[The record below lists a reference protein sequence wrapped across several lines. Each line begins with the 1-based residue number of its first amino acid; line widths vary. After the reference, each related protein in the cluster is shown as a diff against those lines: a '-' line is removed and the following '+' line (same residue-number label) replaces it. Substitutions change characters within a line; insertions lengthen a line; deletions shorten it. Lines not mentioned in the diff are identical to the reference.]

1 MRVTNKLNFTNSI
14 QNTMSGASALNKL
27 SMQLSSGM
35 KIQDSYEDASI
46 YIDNTRL
53 EYELKTLEQIKE
65 ATSSAKE
72 MTSNSMKAL
81 QDMVK
86 LLENFKVKV
95 TQAASDSNSQT
106 SREAIAKELEKI
118 KEQIVQLANTS
129 INGQYLFAGAQ
140 LNHKPF
146 DSKGNYFGDKNNVNV
161 VTGAGTES
169 PYNIPGFDL
178 FFKAFAGA
186 QLNHKPFDSK
196 GNYFGDKNNVNVVTG
211 AGTESPYN
219 IPGFDLFFKA
229 DGDYQKQIT
238 TNESFTDNRYDLN
251 KNPDKKQYL
260 KGNNLW
266 QDLIGLGYVK
276 DKNLEIDKDF
286 DQKDTRLDFPPTTLY
301 VQGVKPDGQSFKS
314 AVLVNPTDKMEDVL
328 EKIGNLY
335 GNTATEKVVDV
346 TINDSGQ
353 IQIRD
358 LKEGNNKLDFH
369 AVAYTPQFDDKT
381 EMQEIETAMQAANPP
396 LSKDDLTNLVMEAAI
411 GNPARP
417 ITDLQSPVQV
427 TINNQ
432 QFEIDLHQTDF
443 INSKMTDSAGNA
455 TNGADYDNTFFE
467 KHGNSVIGNVSQ
479 VIQGTNAYATD
490 DTKLSEVMSGNA
502 MDSTL
507 NLTVNSKGGN
517 TYNVTV
523 NLQNSTVSFPDPNN
537 PNQNITF
544 PITHTN
550 PTTGNNGV
558 VTPPNEITYRQIND
572 IIGMFASDQVPTQT
586 ITPNNGQIT
595 NAQYDT
601 LQKLMSDSK
610 STVNVTMDY
619 RGRISVTDKLS
630 TGTNIGVSLSDSQSG
645 QFPQP
650 PYNHTANQVAGP
662 DMDYRGRISVTDK
675 LSTGT
680 NIGVSLSDSQ
690 SGQFPQPPYNHT
702 ANQVAGPDFSFNANN
717 SLVIDEPNVDVIKDL
732 DLMIEAVLS
741 GNMRANADGDNPRN
755 TGMQGALER
764 LDHLSDHINKLNT
777 TMGAYHNNIDNVNMR
792 ANADGDNPRNTGMQG
807 ALERLDHLSD
817 HINKLNTTMGA
828 YHNNIDNVNTRVTFL
843 GVNVQTLKTKVNDA
857 DYGETLMNLMQTQL
871 AYQASMKATTTISQL
886 SLLNYM

>member
-178 FFKAFAGA
+178 FFKA
-186 QLNHKPFDSK
+186 
-196 GNYFGDKNNVNVVTG
+196 
-211 AGTESPYN
+211 
-219 IPGFDLFFKA
+219 

-238 TNESFTDNRYDLN
+238 TNESFTDNRHDLS
-251 KNPDKKQYL
+251 KDPSKKQYL
-260 KGNNLW
+260 KGDNLW

-276 DKNLEIDKDF
+276 DKKLEIDKDF

-335 GNTATEKVVDV
+335 GNTTTEKVVDV

-381 EMQEIETAMQAANPP
+381 EMQKIKTAMRAAQPP
-396 LSKDDLTNLVMEAAI
+396 LSKDDLTNLVMKAAI

-427 TINNQ
+427 TINNR

-443 INSKMTDSAGNA
+443 INSKMTDTQGNA

-523 NLQNSTVSFPDPNN
+523 NLQNSTVSFPDPAN
-537 PNQNITF
+537 PGQTITF

-610 STVNVTMDY
+610 STVNVT
-619 RGRISVTDKLS
+619 
-630 TGTNIGVSLSDSQSG
+630 
-645 QFPQP
+645 
-650 PYNHTANQVAGP
+650 
-662 DMDYRGRISVTDK
+662 MDYRGRISVTDK

-777 TMGAYHNNIDNVNMR
+777 TMGAYHNNIDNVN
-792 ANADGDNPRNTGMQG
+792 
-807 ALERLDHLSD
+807 
-817 HINKLNTTMGA
+817 
-828 YHNNIDNVNTRVTFL
+828 TRVTFL

-857 DYGETLMNLMQTQL
+857 DYAETLMNLMQTQL

>member
-178 FFKAFAGA
+178 FFKA
-186 QLNHKPFDSK
+186 
-196 GNYFGDKNNVNVVTG
+196 
-211 AGTESPYN
+211 
-219 IPGFDLFFKA
+219 

-238 TNESFTDNRYDLN
+238 TNESFTDNRHDLS
-251 KNPDKKQYL
+251 KDPSKKQYL
-260 KGNNLW
+260 KGDNLW

-381 EMQEIETAMQAANPP
+381 EFEEIQAEMEAANPQV
-396 LSKDDLTNLVMEAAI
+396 SKDGLTNLVMTEALKRNPPP
-411 GNPARP
+411 GNNP
-417 ITDLQSPVQV
+417 ITDLNSPVTI
-427 TINNQ
+427 TINNK
-432 QFEIDLHQTDF
+432 QFTIDLHQTDF
-443 INSKMTDSAGNA
+443 INSKMTDTQGNA

-523 NLQNSTVSFPDPNN
+523 NLQNSTVSFPDPAN
-537 PNQNITF
+537 PGQTITF

-586 ITPNNGQIT
+586 ITPNNGQI
-595 NAQYDT
+595 NANQYDT

-650 PYNHTANQVAGP
+650 PYTHTAN
-662 DMDYRGRISVTDK
+662 
-675 LSTGT
+675 
-680 NIGVSLSDSQ
+680 SQ
-690 SGQFPQPPYNHT
+690 P
-702 ANQVAGPDFSFNANN
+702 GPDFSFNANN

-777 TMGAYHNNIDNVNMR
+777 TMGAYHNNIDNVN
-792 ANADGDNPRNTGMQG
+792 
-807 ALERLDHLSD
+807 
-817 HINKLNTTMGA
+817 
-828 YHNNIDNVNTRVTFL
+828 TRVTFL

-857 DYGETLMNLMQTQL
+857 DYAETLMNLMQTQL

>member
-27 SMQLSSGM
+27 SVQLSLGM

-53 EYELKTLEQIKE
+53 EYELETLKQIKE

-178 FFKAFAGA
+178 FFKA
-186 QLNHKPFDSK
+186 
-196 GNYFGDKNNVNVVTG
+196 
-211 AGTESPYN
+211 
-219 IPGFDLFFKA
+219 

-238 TNESFTDNRYDLN
+238 TNESFTDNRYDLS
-251 KNPDKKQYL
+251 KDPDKKQYL
-260 KGNNLW
+260 KGDNLW

-276 DKNLEIDKDF
+276 DKNLNIDKDF
-286 DQKDTRLDFPPTTLY
+286 EQDDTRLKFPPTTLY

-381 EMQEIETAMQAANPP
+381 EMQKIETAMQAAQPP

-411 GNPARP
+411 GNNPARP
-417 ITDLQSPVQV
+417 ITNLQFPVQI

-443 INSKMTDSAGNA
+443 INSKMTDTQGNA

-523 NLQNSTVSFPDPNN
+523 NLQNSTVSFPDPAN
-537 PNQNITF
+537 PGQTITF

-572 IIGMFASDQVPTQT
+572 IIGMFASDQVPTQI

-645 QFPQP
+645 HFPQP
-650 PYNHTANQVAGP
+650 PYNHTASQV
-662 DMDYRGRISVTDK
+662 T
-675 LSTGT
+675 
-680 NIGVSLSDSQ
+680 
-690 SGQFPQPPYNHT
+690 
-702 ANQVAGPDFSFNANN
+702 GPDFSFNANN

-777 TMGAYHNNIDNVNMR
+777 TMGAYHNNIDNVN
-792 ANADGDNPRNTGMQG
+792 
-807 ALERLDHLSD
+807 
-817 HINKLNTTMGA
+817 
-828 YHNNIDNVNTRVTFL
+828 TRVTFL

-857 DYGETLMNLMQTQL
+857 DYSETLMNLMQTQL

>member
-178 FFKAFAGA
+178 FFKA
-186 QLNHKPFDSK
+186 
-196 GNYFGDKNNVNVVTG
+196 
-211 AGTESPYN
+211 
-219 IPGFDLFFKA
+219 

-238 TNESFTDNRYDLN
+238 TNESFTDNRHDLS
-251 KNPDKKQYL
+251 KDPSKKQYL
-260 KGNNLW
+260 KGDNLW

-276 DKNLEIDKDF
+276 DKKLEIDKDF

-381 EMQEIETAMQAANPP
+381 EMQEIETAMRAAQPP

-432 QFEIDLHQTDF
+432 QFEINLHQTDF

-523 NLQNSTVSFPDPNN
+523 NLQNSTVSFPDPAN
-537 PNQNITF
+537 PGQTITF

-610 STVNVTMDY
+610 STVNVT
-619 RGRISVTDKLS
+619 
-630 TGTNIGVSLSDSQSG
+630 
-645 QFPQP
+645 
-650 PYNHTANQVAGP
+650 
-662 DMDYRGRISVTDK
+662 MDYRGRISVTDK

-777 TMGAYHNNIDNVNMR
+777 TMGAYHNNIDNVN
-792 ANADGDNPRNTGMQG
+792 
-807 ALERLDHLSD
+807 
-817 HINKLNTTMGA
+817 
-828 YHNNIDNVNTRVTFL
+828 TRVTFL

>member
-178 FFKAFAGA
+178 FFKA
-186 QLNHKPFDSK
+186 
-196 GNYFGDKNNVNVVTG
+196 
-211 AGTESPYN
+211 
-219 IPGFDLFFKA
+219 

-238 TNESFTDNRYDLN
+238 TNESFTDNRHDLS
-251 KNPDKKQYL
+251 KDPSKKQYL
-260 KGNNLW
+260 KGDNLW

-335 GNTATEKVVDV
+335 GNTSTEKVVDV

-381 EMQEIETAMQAANPP
+381 EMQEIETAMRAAQPP

-443 INSKMTDSAGNA
+443 INSKMTDTQGNA

-523 NLQNSTVSFPDPNN
+523 NLQNSTVSFPDPAN
-537 PNQNITF
+537 PGQTITF

-650 PYNHTANQVAGP
+650 PYTHTAN
-662 DMDYRGRISVTDK
+662 
-675 LSTGT
+675 
-680 NIGVSLSDSQ
+680 SQ
-690 SGQFPQPPYNHT
+690 P
-702 ANQVAGPDFSFNANN
+702 GPDFSFNANN

-777 TMGAYHNNIDNVNMR
+777 TMGAYHNNIDNVN
-792 ANADGDNPRNTGMQG
+792 
-807 ALERLDHLSD
+807 
-817 HINKLNTTMGA
+817 
-828 YHNNIDNVNTRVTFL
+828 TRVTFL

-857 DYGETLMNLMQTQL
+857 DYAETLMNLMQTQL

>member
-129 INGQYLFAGAQ
+129 VNGQYLF
-140 LNHKPF
+140 
-146 DSKGNYFGDKNNVNV
+146 S
-161 VTGAGTES
+161 
-169 PYNIPGFDL
+169 
-178 FFKAFAGA
+178 GA

-238 TNESFTDNRYDLN
+238 TNESFTDNRYDLS
-251 KNPDKKQYL
+251 KDPSKKQYL
-260 KGNNLW
+260 KGDNLW

-276 DKNLEIDKDF
+276 DKNLDIDKDF
-286 DQKDTRLDFPPTTLY
+286 EDDTRLDFPPTTLY

-411 GNPARP
+411 GNNPARP

-427 TINNQ
+427 TINNR

-443 INSKMTDSAGNA
+443 INSKMTDTQGNA

-467 KHGNSVIGNVSQ
+467 KHGNSVIGNISQ

-517 TYNVTV
+517 TYNVSI

-550 PTTGNNGV
+550 PATGNNGV

-572 IIGMFASDQVPTQT
+572 IIGMFASDQIPTQT

-595 NAQYDT
+595 ANQYDT

-610 STVNVTMDY
+610 STVNVT
-619 RGRISVTDKLS
+619 
-630 TGTNIGVSLSDSQSG
+630 
-645 QFPQP
+645 
-650 PYNHTANQVAGP
+650 
-662 DMDYRGRISVTDK
+662 MDYRGRISVTDK

-741 GNMRANADGDNPRN
+741 GNMRANAD
-755 TGMQGALER
+755 A
-764 LDHLSDHINKLNT
+764 
-777 TMGAYHNNIDNVNMR
+777 
-792 ANADGDNPRNTGMQG
+792 DNPRNTGMQG

>member
-178 FFKAFAGA
+178 FFKA
-186 QLNHKPFDSK
+186 
-196 GNYFGDKNNVNVVTG
+196 
-211 AGTESPYN
+211 
-219 IPGFDLFFKA
+219 

-238 TNESFTDNRYDLN
+238 TNESFTDNRHDLS
-251 KNPDKKQYL
+251 KDPSKKQYL
-260 KGNNLW
+260 KGDNLW

-276 DKNLEIDKDF
+276 DKKLEIDKDF

-381 EMQEIETAMQAANPP
+381 EMQNIEEAMKATNPP
-396 LSKDDLTNLVMEAAI
+396 MTKDQLTNLVMEAAV
-411 GNPARP
+411 GNNPQRP

-443 INSKMTDSAGNA
+443 INSKMTDSQGNA

-523 NLQNSTVSFPDPNN
+523 NLQNSTVSFPN
-537 PNQNITF
+537 PANPGQTITF

-586 ITPNNGQIT
+586 ITPNNGQI
-595 NAQYDT
+595 NANQYDT

-650 PYNHTANQVAGP
+650 PYNHTA
-662 DMDYRGRISVTDK
+662 
-675 LSTGT
+675 
-680 NIGVSLSDSQ
+680 
-690 SGQFPQPPYNHT
+690 H
-702 ANQVAGPDFSFNANN
+702 QVAGPDFSFNANN

-777 TMGAYHNNIDNVNMR
+777 TMGAYHNNIDNVN
-792 ANADGDNPRNTGMQG
+792 
-807 ALERLDHLSD
+807 
-817 HINKLNTTMGA
+817 
-828 YHNNIDNVNTRVTFL
+828 TRVTFL

-857 DYGETLMNLMQTQL
+857 DYAETLMNLMQTQL

>member
-178 FFKAFAGA
+178 FFKA
-186 QLNHKPFDSK
+186 
-196 GNYFGDKNNVNVVTG
+196 
-211 AGTESPYN
+211 
-219 IPGFDLFFKA
+219 

-238 TNESFTDNRYDLN
+238 TNESFTDNRHDLS
-251 KNPDKKQYL
+251 KDPSKKQYL
-260 KGNNLW
+260 KGDNLW

-381 EMQEIETAMQAANPP
+381 EMQNIEEAMKATNPP
-396 LSKDDLTNLVMEAAI
+396 MTKDQLTNLVMEAAV
-411 GNPARP
+411 GNNPQRP

-443 INSKMTDSAGNA
+443 INSKMTDSQGNA

-523 NLQNSTVSFPDPNN
+523 DLQNSTVSFPDPAN
-537 PNQNITF
+537 PGQTITF

-586 ITPNNGQIT
+586 ITPNNGQI
-595 NAQYDT
+595 NANQYDT

-610 STVNVTMDY
+610 STVNVT
-619 RGRISVTDKLS
+619 
-630 TGTNIGVSLSDSQSG
+630 
-645 QFPQP
+645 
-650 PYNHTANQVAGP
+650 
-662 DMDYRGRISVTDK
+662 MDYRGRISVTDK

-777 TMGAYHNNIDNVNMR
+777 TMGAYHNNIDNVN
-792 ANADGDNPRNTGMQG
+792 
-807 ALERLDHLSD
+807 
-817 HINKLNTTMGA
+817 
-828 YHNNIDNVNTRVTFL
+828 TRVTFL

>member
-178 FFKAFAGA
+178 FFKA
-186 QLNHKPFDSK
+186 
-196 GNYFGDKNNVNVVTG
+196 
-211 AGTESPYN
+211 
-219 IPGFDLFFKA
+219 

-260 KGNNLW
+260 KGDNLW

-276 DKNLEIDKDF
+276 DKKLEIDKDF
-286 DQKDTRLDFPPTTLY
+286 EQEDTRLKFPPTTLY

-369 AVAYTPQFDDKT
+369 AVAYTPQFSDKT
-381 EMQEIETAMQAANPP
+381 QMKDIETEMAAAQPP

-523 NLQNSTVSFPDPNN
+523 NLQNSTVSFPDPAN
-537 PNQNITF
+537 PGQTITF

-610 STVNVTMDY
+610 STVNVT
-619 RGRISVTDKLS
+619 
-630 TGTNIGVSLSDSQSG
+630 
-645 QFPQP
+645 
-650 PYNHTANQVAGP
+650 
-662 DMDYRGRISVTDK
+662 MDYRGRISVTDK

-777 TMGAYHNNIDNVNMR
+777 TMGAYHNNIDNVN
-792 ANADGDNPRNTGMQG
+792 
-807 ALERLDHLSD
+807 
-817 HINKLNTTMGA
+817 
-828 YHNNIDNVNTRVTFL
+828 TRVTFL

>member
-140 LNHKPF
+140 LN
-146 DSKGNYFGDKNNVNV
+146 N
-161 VTGAGTES
+161 
-169 PYNIPGFDL
+169 
-178 FFKAFAGA
+178 
-186 QLNHKPFDSK
+186 KPFDSK

-260 KGNNLW
+260 KGDNLW

-286 DQKDTRLDFPPTTLY
+286 EQDDTRLKFPPTTLY

-381 EMQEIETAMQAANPP
+381 EMQKIEEEMKKLNPP
-396 LSKDDLTNLVMEAAI
+396 MTKDQLTNAVMEAAI
-411 GNPARP
+411 GNNPARP

-427 TINNQ
+427 TINGQ
-432 QFEIDLHQTDF
+432 QFDIDLHQTDF
-443 INSKMTDSAGNA
+443 INSKMIDTQGNA

-572 IIGMFASDQVPTQT
+572 IIGMFASDQVPTQS
-586 ITPNNGQIT
+586 IQPNNGQIT

-610 STVNVTMDY
+610 STVNVT
-619 RGRISVTDKLS
+619 
-630 TGTNIGVSLSDSQSG
+630 
-645 QFPQP
+645 
-650 PYNHTANQVAGP
+650 
-662 DMDYRGRISVTDK
+662 MDYRGRISVTDK

-777 TMGAYHNNIDNVNMR
+777 TMGAYHNNIDNVN
-792 ANADGDNPRNTGMQG
+792 
-807 ALERLDHLSD
+807 
-817 HINKLNTTMGA
+817 
-828 YHNNIDNVNTRVTFL
+828 TRVTFL

-857 DYGETLMNLMQTQL
+857 DYAETLMNLMQTQL

>member
-72 MTSNSMKAL
+72 MTANSMKAL

-86 LLENFKVKV
+86 LLEDFKVKV
-95 TQAASDSNSQT
+95 TQAASDNNSQT
-106 SREAIAKELEKI
+106 SREAIAKELERI

-129 INGQYLFAGAQ
+129 VNGQYLF
-140 LNHKPF
+140 
-146 DSKGNYFGDKNNVNV
+146 S
-161 VTGAGTES
+161 
-169 PYNIPGFDL
+169 
-178 FFKAFAGA
+178 GA

-238 TNESFTDNRYDLN
+238 TNESFTDNRYDLS
-251 KNPDKKQYL
+251 KNPNKKQYL
-260 KGNNLW
+260 KGDNLW

-276 DKNLEIDKDF
+276 DKNLDIDKDF
-286 DQKDTRLDFPPTTLY
+286 EQDDTRLDFPPTTLY

-314 AVLVNPTDKMEDVL
+314 AVLVGPEDKMEDVL

-335 GNTATEKVVDV
+335 GNTTTEKVVDV

-381 EMQEIETAMQAANPP
+381 EMQNIEEAMKATNPP
-396 LSKDDLTNLVMEAAI
+396 MTKDQLTNLVMEAAV
-411 GNPARP
+411 GNNPQRP

-443 INSKMTDSAGNA
+443 INSKMTDSQGNA

-467 KHGNSVIGNVSQ
+467 KHGNSVIGNISQ

-517 TYNVTV
+517 TYNVSI

-550 PTTGNNGV
+550 PATGNNGV

-572 IIGMFASDQVPTQT
+572 IIGMFASDQIPTQT
-586 ITPNNGQIT
+586 ITTNNGQIT
-595 NAQYDT
+595 ANQYDT

-630 TGTNIGVSLSDSQSG
+630 TGTNIGVSLRDSQSG
-645 QFPQP
+645 QFP
-650 PYNHTANQVAGP
+650 A
-662 DMDYRGRISVTDK
+662 
-675 LSTGT
+675 
-680 NIGVSLSDSQ
+680 
-690 SGQFPQPPYNHT
+690 PPYNHT
-702 ANQVAGPDFSFNANN
+702 ANQVAGPDFSFSGNN

-741 GNMRANADGDNPRN
+741 GNMRANAD
-755 TGMQGALER
+755 A
-764 LDHLSDHINKLNT
+764 
-777 TMGAYHNNIDNVNMR
+777 
-792 ANADGDNPRNTGMQG
+792 DNPRNTGMQG

>member
-178 FFKAFAGA
+178 FFKA
-186 QLNHKPFDSK
+186 
-196 GNYFGDKNNVNVVTG
+196 
-211 AGTESPYN
+211 
-219 IPGFDLFFKA
+219 

-260 KGNNLW
+260 KGDNLW

-276 DKNLEIDKDF
+276 DKNLEIDEDF

-369 AVAYTPQFDDKT
+369 AVAYTPQFDDKA
-381 EMQEIETAMQAANPP
+381 EFQKIEEAMKAQQPP
-396 LSKDDLTNLVMEAAI
+396 MTKDELTNAVMQAAI

-523 NLQNSTVSFPDPNN
+523 NLQNSTVSFPDPAN
-537 PNQNITF
+537 PGQTITF

-586 ITPNNGQIT
+586 IAPNNGQIT

-610 STVNVTMDY
+610 STVNVT
-619 RGRISVTDKLS
+619 
-630 TGTNIGVSLSDSQSG
+630 
-645 QFPQP
+645 
-650 PYNHTANQVAGP
+650 
-662 DMDYRGRISVTDK
+662 MDYRGRISVTDK

-777 TMGAYHNNIDNVNMR
+777 TMGAYHNNIDNVN
-792 ANADGDNPRNTGMQG
+792 
-807 ALERLDHLSD
+807 
-817 HINKLNTTMGA
+817 
-828 YHNNIDNVNTRVTFL
+828 TRVTFL

-857 DYGETLMNLMQTQL
+857 DYAETLMNLMQTQL

>member
-129 INGQYLFAGAQ
+129 VNGQYLF
-140 LNHKPF
+140 
-146 DSKGNYFGDKNNVNV
+146 S
-161 VTGAGTES
+161 
-169 PYNIPGFDL
+169 
-178 FFKAFAGA
+178 GA

-238 TNESFTDNRYDLN
+238 TNESFTDNRHDLS
-251 KNPDKKQYL
+251 KDPSKKQYL
-260 KGNNLW
+260 KGDNLW

-381 EMQEIETAMQAANPP
+381 EMEKIKNAMAANNPAMDM
-396 LSKDDLTNLVMEAAI
+396 DDLTNLVMTEALKRNPPAA
-411 GNPARP
+411 GNNP

-432 QFEIDLHQTDF
+432 QFTIDLHQTDF
-443 INSKMTDSAGNA
+443 INSKMTDTQGNA

-523 NLQNSTVSFPDPNN
+523 NLQNSTVSFPDPAN
-537 PNQNITF
+537 PGQTITF

-586 ITPNNGQIT
+586 ITPNNGQI
-595 NAQYDT
+595 NANQYDT

-650 PYNHTANQVAGP
+650 PYTHTAN
-662 DMDYRGRISVTDK
+662 
-675 LSTGT
+675 
-680 NIGVSLSDSQ
+680 SQ
-690 SGQFPQPPYNHT
+690 P
-702 ANQVAGPDFSFNANN
+702 GPDFSFNANN

-741 GNMRANADGDNPRN
+741 G
-755 TGMQGALER
+755 
-764 LDHLSDHINKLNT
+764 
-777 TMGAYHNNIDNVNMR
+777 NMR

>member
-178 FFKAFAGA
+178 FFKA
-186 QLNHKPFDSK
+186 
-196 GNYFGDKNNVNVVTG
+196 
-211 AGTESPYN
+211 
-219 IPGFDLFFKA
+219 

-238 TNESFTDNRYDLN
+238 TNESFTDNRHDLS
-251 KNPDKKQYL
+251 KDPSKKQYL
-260 KGNNLW
+260 KGDNLW

-335 GNTATEKVVDV
+335 GNTVTEKVVDV

-381 EMQEIETAMQAANPP
+381 EMQKIEEAMKAQQPP
-396 LSKDDLTNLVMEAAI
+396 MTKDELTNAVMQAAI

-523 NLQNSTVSFPDPNN
+523 NLQNSTVSFPDPAN
-537 PNQNITF
+537 PGQTITF

-586 ITPNNGQIT
+586 ITPNNGQI
-595 NAQYDT
+595 NANQYDT

-650 PYNHTANQVAGP
+650 PYTHTAN
-662 DMDYRGRISVTDK
+662 
-675 LSTGT
+675 
-680 NIGVSLSDSQ
+680 SQ
-690 SGQFPQPPYNHT
+690 P
-702 ANQVAGPDFSFNANN
+702 GPDFSFNANN

-777 TMGAYHNNIDNVNMR
+777 TMGAYHNNIDNVN
-792 ANADGDNPRNTGMQG
+792 
-807 ALERLDHLSD
+807 
-817 HINKLNTTMGA
+817 
-828 YHNNIDNVNTRVTFL
+828 TRVTFL

-857 DYGETLMNLMQTQL
+857 DYAETLMNLMQTQL

>member
-178 FFKAFAGA
+178 FFKA
-186 QLNHKPFDSK
+186 
-196 GNYFGDKNNVNVVTG
+196 
-211 AGTESPYN
+211 
-219 IPGFDLFFKA
+219 

-238 TNESFTDNRYDLN
+238 TNESFTDNRHDLS
-251 KNPDKKQYL
+251 KDPSKKQYL
-260 KGNNLW
+260 KGDNLW

-276 DKNLEIDKDF
+276 DKKLEIDKDF

-369 AVAYTPQFDDKT
+369 AVAYTPQFDDKK
-381 EMQEIETAMQAANPP
+381 EFQEIKEAMEAQQPPMTKDELTNAIMTEALKRNPP
-396 LSKDDLTNLVMEAAI
+396 AA
-411 GNPARP
+411 GNNP

-432 QFEIDLHQTDF
+432 QFTIDLHQTDF

-558 VTPPNEITYRQIND
+558 VTPPNEITYRQLND
-572 IIGMFASDQVPTQT
+572 IIGMFASDQVPTQS
-586 ITPNNGQIT
+586 IQPNNGQIT

-650 PYNHTANQVAGP
+650 PYNHTANP
-662 DMDYRGRISVTDK
+662 
-675 LSTGT
+675 
-680 NIGVSLSDSQ
+680 
-690 SGQFPQPPYNHT
+690 
-702 ANQVAGPDFSFNANN
+702 VAGPDFSFNANN

-777 TMGAYHNNIDNVNMR
+777 TMGAYHNNIDNVN
-792 ANADGDNPRNTGMQG
+792 
-807 ALERLDHLSD
+807 
-817 HINKLNTTMGA
+817 
-828 YHNNIDNVNTRVTFL
+828 TRVTFL

-857 DYGETLMNLMQTQL
+857 DYAETLMNLMQTQL

>member
-178 FFKAFAGA
+178 FFKA
-186 QLNHKPFDSK
+186 
-196 GNYFGDKNNVNVVTG
+196 
-211 AGTESPYN
+211 
-219 IPGFDLFFKA
+219 

-238 TNESFTDNRYDLN
+238 TNESFTDNRHDLS
-251 KNPDKKQYL
+251 KDPSKKQYL
-260 KGNNLW
+260 KGDNLW

-381 EMQEIETAMQAANPP
+381 EMQEIKTAMQAAQPP

-427 TINNQ
+427 TINGQ

-523 NLQNSTVSFPDPNN
+523 NLQNSTVSFPDPAN
-537 PNQNITF
+537 PGQTITF

-630 TGTNIGVSLSDSQSG
+630 TGTNIGVSLSDSQNG

-650 PYNHTANQVAGP
+650 PY
-662 DMDYRGRISVTDK
+662 D
-675 LSTGT
+675 
-680 NIGVSLSDSQ
+680 
-690 SGQFPQPPYNHT
+690 HT

-741 GNMRANADGDNPRN
+741 G
-755 TGMQGALER
+755 
-764 LDHLSDHINKLNT
+764 
-777 TMGAYHNNIDNVNMR
+777 NMR

>member
-27 SMQLSSGM
+27 SLQLSLGM

-53 EYELKTLEQIKE
+53 EYELETLKQIKE

-178 FFKAFAGA
+178 FFKA
-186 QLNHKPFDSK
+186 
-196 GNYFGDKNNVNVVTG
+196 
-211 AGTESPYN
+211 
-219 IPGFDLFFKA
+219 

-238 TNESFTDNRYDLN
+238 TNESFTDNRYDLS
-251 KNPDKKQYL
+251 KDPDKKQYL
-260 KGNNLW
+260 KGDNLW

-276 DKNLEIDKDF
+276 DKNLKIDKDF
-286 DQKDTRLDFPPTTLY
+286 EQDDTRLKFPPTTLY

-381 EMQEIETAMQAANPP
+381 EMQEIETAMQAAQPP

-411 GNPARP
+411 GNNPARP
-417 ITDLQSPVQV
+417 ITNLQSPVQI

-443 INSKMTDSAGNA
+443 INSKMTDTQGGA

-502 MDSTL
+502 MDSIL

-517 TYNVTV
+517 AYNVTV
-523 NLQNSTVSFPDPNN
+523 NLQNSTVSFPDPAN
-537 PNQNITF
+537 PNQTITF

-645 QFPQP
+645 
-650 PYNHTANQVAGP
+650 H
-662 DMDYRGRISVTDK
+662 
-675 LSTGT
+675 
-680 NIGVSLSDSQ
+680 
-690 SGQFPQPPYNHT
+690 FPQPPYNHT

-777 TMGAYHNNIDNVNMR
+777 TMGAYHNNIDNVN
-792 ANADGDNPRNTGMQG
+792 
-807 ALERLDHLSD
+807 
-817 HINKLNTTMGA
+817 
-828 YHNNIDNVNTRVTFL
+828 TRVTFL

-857 DYGETLMNLMQTQL
+857 DYAETLMNLMQTQL

>member
-178 FFKAFAGA
+178 FFKA
-186 QLNHKPFDSK
+186 
-196 GNYFGDKNNVNVVTG
+196 
-211 AGTESPYN
+211 
-219 IPGFDLFFKA
+219 

-260 KGNNLW
+260 KGDNLW

-276 DKNLEIDKDF
+276 DKKLEIDKDF

-381 EMQEIETAMQAANPP
+381 EMQEIETAMQVAQPP

-427 TINNQ
+427 TINGQ

-517 TYNVTV
+517 TYNVMV
-523 NLQNSTVSFPDPNN
+523 NLQNSTVSFPDPAN
-537 PNQNITF
+537 PGQTITF

-662 DMDYRGRISVTDK
+662 D
-675 LSTGT
+675 
-680 NIGVSLSDSQ
+680 
-690 SGQFPQPPYNHT
+690 
-702 ANQVAGPDFSFNANN
+702 FSFNANN

-741 GNMRANADGDNPRN
+741 GNMRANAD
-755 TGMQGALER
+755 A
-764 LDHLSDHINKLNT
+764 
-777 TMGAYHNNIDNVNMR
+777 
-792 ANADGDNPRNTGMQG
+792 DNPRNTGMQG

>member
-14 QNTMSGASALNKL
+14 QNTMDGASALNKL
-27 SMQLSSGM
+27 AMQLSSGL
-35 KIQDSYEDASI
+35 KIQDSYEDASV
-46 YIDNTRL
+46 YIDSTRL

-65 ATSSAKE
+65 ATNSAKE
-72 MTSNSMKAL
+72 MTANSMKAL

-86 LLENFKVKV
+86 LLEDFKVKV
-95 TQAASDSNSQT
+95 TQAASDGNSQT
-106 SREAIAKELEKI
+106 SREAIAKELTRI

-129 INGQYLFAGAQ
+129 VNGQYLFSGAQ
-140 LNHKPF
+140 LN
-146 DSKGNYFGDKNNVNV
+146 N
-161 VTGAGTES
+161 
-169 PYNIPGFDL
+169 
-178 FFKAFAGA
+178 
-186 QLNHKPFDSK
+186 KPFDSK

-238 TNESFTDNRYDLN
+238 TNEKFTDNRYDLSQ
-251 KNPDKKQYL
+251 NPDKTKYL
-260 KGNNLW
+260 TGDNLW

-276 DKNLEIDKDF
+276 DKKLDIDKDF
-286 DQKDTRLDFPPTTLY
+286 EQDTKLNFPPTTLY
-301 VQGVKPDGQSFKS
+301 VQGVRPDGQSFKS
-314 AVLVNPTDKMEDVL
+314 AVLVGPEDKMEDVL

-346 TINDSGQ
+346 TLNDSGQ
-353 IQIRD
+353 IQITD

-369 AVAYTPQFDDKT
+369 AVAYTPQFDDKK
-381 EMQEIETAMQAANPP
+381 EFQDIEEAMKQANPQ
-396 LSKDDLTNLVMEAAI
+396 LTKDDLTNLVMEQAV
-411 GNPARP
+411 GNPPRP
-417 ITDLQSPVQV
+417 ITDLQSPVNI
-427 TINNQ
+427 TINGQ
-432 QFEIDLHQTDF
+432 QFDIDLHQTDF
-443 INSKMTDSAGNA
+443 INSKMTDSGGNA
-455 TNGADYDNTFFE
+455 TNGADYDNVFFE
-467 KHGNSVIGNVSQ
+467 KHGNSVVGNVSQ

-490 DTKLSEVMSGNA
+490 DTKLSEVMSGTA

-507 NLTVNSKGGN
+507 SLTVNSKGGN
-517 TYNVTV
+517 TYNVTI

-537 PNQNITF
+537 AGQTISF

-595 NAQYDT
+595 TQQYDT

-619 RGRISVTDKLS
+619 KGRISVTDKLS
-630 TGTNIGVSLSDSQSG
+630 TGTNIGVSLRDSQSG

-650 PYNHTANQVAGP
+650 PFTHTANQ
-662 DMDYRGRISVTDK
+662 M
-675 LSTGT
+675 
-680 NIGVSLSDSQ
+680 
-690 SGQFPQPPYNHT
+690 
-702 ANQVAGPDFSFNANN
+702 AGPDFSFSANN
-717 SLVIDEPNVDVIKDL
+717 SLVIDEPNVDIIKDL

-741 GNMRANADGDNPRN
+741 GDMRAD
-755 TGMQGALER
+755 
-764 LDHLSDHINKLNT
+764 
-777 TMGAYHNNIDNVNMR
+777 
-792 ANADGDNPRNTGMQG
+792 ADGDNPRNTGMQG

-843 GVNVQTLKTKVNDA
+843 AVNVQTLKTQVNDA

>member
-178 FFKAFAGA
+178 FFKA
-186 QLNHKPFDSK
+186 
-196 GNYFGDKNNVNVVTG
+196 
-211 AGTESPYN
+211 
-219 IPGFDLFFKA
+219 

-238 TNESFTDNRYDLN
+238 TNESFTDNRHDLS
-251 KNPDKKQYL
+251 KDPSKKQYL
-260 KGNNLW
+260 KGDNLW

-276 DKNLEIDKDF
+276 DKNLDIDKDF
-286 DQKDTRLDFPPTTLY
+286 EQDDTRLDFPPTTLY

-396 LSKDDLTNLVMEAAI
+396 LSKDDLTNLVMEAAV
-411 GNPARP
+411 GNNPQRP

-443 INSKMTDSAGNA
+443 INSKMTDSQGNA

-467 KHGNSVIGNVSQ
+467 KHGNSVIGNISQ

-517 TYNVTV
+517 TYNVSI

-550 PTTGNNGV
+550 PATGNNGV

-586 ITPNNGQIT
+586 ITANNGQI
-595 NAQYDT
+595 NANQYDT

-650 PYNHTANQVAGP
+650 PYTHTAN
-662 DMDYRGRISVTDK
+662 
-675 LSTGT
+675 
-680 NIGVSLSDSQ
+680 SQ
-690 SGQFPQPPYNHT
+690 P
-702 ANQVAGPDFSFNANN
+702 GPDFSFNANN

-777 TMGAYHNNIDNVNMR
+777 TMGAYHNNIDNVN
-792 ANADGDNPRNTGMQG
+792 
-807 ALERLDHLSD
+807 
-817 HINKLNTTMGA
+817 
-828 YHNNIDNVNTRVTFL
+828 TRVTFL

-857 DYGETLMNLMQTQL
+857 DYAETLMNLMQTQL

>member
-178 FFKAFAGA
+178 FFKA
-186 QLNHKPFDSK
+186 
-196 GNYFGDKNNVNVVTG
+196 
-211 AGTESPYN
+211 
-219 IPGFDLFFKA
+219 

-238 TNESFTDNRYDLN
+238 TNESFTDNRYDLS

-260 KGNNLW
+260 KGDNLW

-276 DKNLEIDKDF
+276 DKNLDIDKDF
-286 DQKDTRLDFPPTTLY
+286 EQDDTRLKFPPTTLY

-314 AVLVNPTDKMEDVL
+314 AVLVGPEDKMEDVL

-358 LKEGNNKLDFH
+358 LKESNNKLDFH

-381 EMQEIETAMQAANPP
+381 EMQKIEEEMAKVNPP
-396 LSKDDLTNLVMEAAI
+396 MTKDQLTNLVMQEAI

-443 INSKMTDSAGNA
+443 INSKMTDTQGNA

-586 ITPNNGQIT
+586 ITPNNGQI
-595 NAQYDT
+595 NANQYDT

-650 PYNHTANQVAGP
+650 PYTHTAN
-662 DMDYRGRISVTDK
+662 
-675 LSTGT
+675 
-680 NIGVSLSDSQ
+680 SQ
-690 SGQFPQPPYNHT
+690 P
-702 ANQVAGPDFSFNANN
+702 GPDFSFNANN

-777 TMGAYHNNIDNVNMR
+777 TMGAYHNNIDNVN
-792 ANADGDNPRNTGMQG
+792 
-807 ALERLDHLSD
+807 
-817 HINKLNTTMGA
+817 
-828 YHNNIDNVNTRVTFL
+828 TRVTFL

-857 DYGETLMNLMQTQL
+857 DYAETLMNLMQTQL

>member
-178 FFKAFAGA
+178 FFKA
-186 QLNHKPFDSK
+186 
-196 GNYFGDKNNVNVVTG
+196 
-211 AGTESPYN
+211 
-219 IPGFDLFFKA
+219 

-238 TNESFTDNRYDLN
+238 TNESFTDNRHDLS
-251 KNPDKKQYL
+251 KDPSKKQYL
-260 KGNNLW
+260 KGDNLW

-335 GNTATEKVVDV
+335 GNTVTEKVVDV

-381 EMQEIETAMQAANPP
+381 EMQNIEEAMKATNPP
-396 LSKDDLTNLVMEAAI
+396 MTKDQLTNLVMEAAV
-411 GNPARP
+411 GNNPQRP

-443 INSKMTDSAGNA
+443 INSKMTDSQGNA

-467 KHGNSVIGNVSQ
+467 KHGNSVIGNISQ

-517 TYNVTV
+517 TYNVSI

-550 PTTGNNGV
+550 PATGNNGV

-572 IIGMFASDQVPTQT
+572 IIGMFASDQIPTQT

-595 NAQYDT
+595 ANQYDT

-610 STVNVTMDY
+610 STVNVT
-619 RGRISVTDKLS
+619 
-630 TGTNIGVSLSDSQSG
+630 
-645 QFPQP
+645 
-650 PYNHTANQVAGP
+650 
-662 DMDYRGRISVTDK
+662 MDYRGRISVTDK

-741 GNMRANADGDNPRN
+741 GNMRANAD
-755 TGMQGALER
+755 A
-764 LDHLSDHINKLNT
+764 
-777 TMGAYHNNIDNVNMR
+777 
-792 ANADGDNPRNTGMQG
+792 DNPRNTGMQG

>member
-178 FFKAFAGA
+178 FFKA
-186 QLNHKPFDSK
+186 
-196 GNYFGDKNNVNVVTG
+196 
-211 AGTESPYN
+211 
-219 IPGFDLFFKA
+219 

-238 TNESFTDNRYDLN
+238 TNESFTDNRYDLS
-251 KNPDKKQYL
+251 KDPDKKQYL
-260 KGNNLW
+260 KGDNLW

-276 DKNLEIDKDF
+276 DKKLEIDKDF
-286 DQKDTRLDFPPTTLY
+286 EQEDTRLDFPPTTLY

-381 EMQEIETAMQAANPP
+381 EMQNIEEAMKATNPP
-396 LSKDDLTNLVMEAAI
+396 MTKDQLTNLVMEAAV
-411 GNPARP
+411 GNNPQRP
-417 ITDLQSPVQV
+417 ITDLRSPVQV

-443 INSKMTDSAGNA
+443 INSKMTDTQGNT

-467 KHGNSVIGNVSQ
+467 KRGNSVIGNVSQ

-595 NAQYDT
+595 AQQYDT

-645 QFPQP
+645 HFPP
-650 PYNHTANQVAGP
+650 
-662 DMDYRGRISVTDK
+662 
-675 LSTGT
+675 
-680 NIGVSLSDSQ
+680 
-690 SGQFPQPPYNHT
+690 PPYNHT

-777 TMGAYHNNIDNVNMR
+777 TMGAYHNNIDNVN
-792 ANADGDNPRNTGMQG
+792 
-807 ALERLDHLSD
+807 
-817 HINKLNTTMGA
+817 
-828 YHNNIDNVNTRVTFL
+828 TRVTFL

-857 DYGETLMNLMQTQL
+857 DYAETLMNLMQTQL

>member
-129 INGQYLFAGAQ
+129 VNGQYLF
-140 LNHKPF
+140 
-146 DSKGNYFGDKNNVNV
+146 S
-161 VTGAGTES
+161 
-169 PYNIPGFDL
+169 
-178 FFKAFAGA
+178 GA

-238 TNESFTDNRYDLN
+238 TNESFTDNRYDLS
-251 KNPDKKQYL
+251 KDPSKKQYL
-260 KGNNLW
+260 KGDNLW

-276 DKNLEIDKDF
+276 DKNLDIDKDF
-286 DQKDTRLDFPPTTLY
+286 EQDDTRLDFPPTTLY

-381 EMQEIETAMQAANPP
+381 EMQKIKTAMQAANPP

-411 GNPARP
+411 GNNPARP

-443 INSKMTDSAGNA
+443 INSKMTDTQGNA

-467 KHGNSVIGNVSQ
+467 KHGNSVIGNISQ

-517 TYNVTV
+517 TYNVSI

-550 PTTGNNGV
+550 PATGNNGV

-572 IIGMFASDQVPTQT
+572 IIGMFASDQIPTQT

-595 NAQYDT
+595 ANQYDT

-610 STVNVTMDY
+610 STVNVT
-619 RGRISVTDKLS
+619 
-630 TGTNIGVSLSDSQSG
+630 
-645 QFPQP
+645 
-650 PYNHTANQVAGP
+650 
-662 DMDYRGRISVTDK
+662 MDYRGRISVTDK

-777 TMGAYHNNIDNVNMR
+777 TMGAYHNNIDNVN
-792 ANADGDNPRNTGMQG
+792 
-807 ALERLDHLSD
+807 
-817 HINKLNTTMGA
+817 
-828 YHNNIDNVNTRVTFL
+828 TRVTFL

-857 DYGETLMNLMQTQL
+857 DYAETLMNLMQTQL

>member
-178 FFKAFAGA
+178 FFKA
-186 QLNHKPFDSK
+186 
-196 GNYFGDKNNVNVVTG
+196 
-211 AGTESPYN
+211 
-219 IPGFDLFFKA
+219 

-260 KGNNLW
+260 KGDNLW

-276 DKNLEIDKDF
+276 DKKLEIDKDF
-286 DQKDTRLDFPPTTLY
+286 DQENTRLDFPPTTLY

-381 EMQEIETAMQAANPP
+381 EMQKIEEEMKKLNPP
-396 LSKDDLTNLVMEAAI
+396 MTKDQLTNAVMTAAI

-432 QFEIDLHQTDF
+432 QFTIDLHQTDF
-443 INSKMTDSAGNA
+443 INSKMTDTQGNA

-558 VTPPNEITYRQIND
+558 VTPPNEITYRQLND
-572 IIGMFASDQVPTQT
+572 IIGMFASDQVPTQS
-586 ITPNNGQIT
+586 IQPNNGQIT

-650 PYNHTANQVAGP
+650 PYDHTAN
-662 DMDYRGRISVTDK
+662 
-675 LSTGT
+675 
-680 NIGVSLSDSQ
+680 SQ
-690 SGQFPQPPYNHT
+690 P
-702 ANQVAGPDFSFNANN
+702 GPDFSFNANN

-777 TMGAYHNNIDNVNMR
+777 TMGAYHNNIDNVN
-792 ANADGDNPRNTGMQG
+792 
-807 ALERLDHLSD
+807 
-817 HINKLNTTMGA
+817 
-828 YHNNIDNVNTRVTFL
+828 TRVTFL

-857 DYGETLMNLMQTQL
+857 DYAETLMNLMQTQL

>member
-178 FFKAFAGA
+178 FFKA
-186 QLNHKPFDSK
+186 
-196 GNYFGDKNNVNVVTG
+196 
-211 AGTESPYN
+211 
-219 IPGFDLFFKA
+219 

-238 TNESFTDNRYDLN
+238 TNESFTDNRHDLS
-251 KNPDKKQYL
+251 KDPSKKQYL
-260 KGNNLW
+260 KGDNLW

-276 DKNLEIDKDF
+276 DKKLDIDKDF
-286 DQKDTRLDFPPTTLY
+286 EQDDARLEFPPTTLY

-381 EMQEIETAMQAANPP
+381 EMQKIEEAMKAQQPP
-396 LSKDDLTNLVMEAAI
+396 MTKDELTNAVMQAAI

-517 TYNVTV
+517 TYNVMV
-523 NLQNSTVSFPDPNN
+523 NLQNSTVSFPDPAN
-537 PNQNITF
+537 PGQTITF

-601 LQKLMSDSK
+601 LQKLMSNSK
-610 STVNVTMDY
+610 STVNVT
-619 RGRISVTDKLS
+619 
-630 TGTNIGVSLSDSQSG
+630 
-645 QFPQP
+645 
-650 PYNHTANQVAGP
+650 
-662 DMDYRGRISVTDK
+662 MDYRGRISVTDK

-777 TMGAYHNNIDNVNMR
+777 TMGAYHNNIDNVN
-792 ANADGDNPRNTGMQG
+792 
-807 ALERLDHLSD
+807 
-817 HINKLNTTMGA
+817 
-828 YHNNIDNVNTRVTFL
+828 TRVTFL